1 MKSILAKQV
10 PHRSP
15 WLPTRVRQEM
25 QTGGKR
31 KSARRRSIDAA
42 VPDLSAA
49 IAPAS
54 PRLSRPSS
62 ASPVGM
68 AAMIGPEAPRHKAS
82 R

>member
-10 PHRSP
+10 PQRSP

-25 QTGGKR
+25 QTGGRR
-31 KSARRRSIDAA
+31 KSATRRSNHA
-42 VPDLSAA
+42 VAPDLSAA
-49 IAPAS
+49 IAAS
-54 PRLSRPSS
+54 ARLSRPSS

-68 AAMIGPEAPRHKAS
+68 AAMIGPEAPRHKAL